1 MRNGDRVPNP
11 FPVQVAAAPAAH
23 CKSTIANRIHSV
35 LSESVCT
42 TLGLRSR
49 MDTHVAISAI
59 PKGNFGAVMTKDGA
73 EGSIP
78 IKQVIL
84 SAACLG

>member
-1 MRNGDRVPNP
+1 
-11 FPVQVAAAPAAH
+11 VQVAAAPAAH
-23 CKSTIANRIHSV
+23 CKATIANRIHSV
-35 LSESVCT
+35 LSSRFARL
-42 TLGLRSR
+42 LGSEAGWILTSLF
-49 MDTHVAISAI
+49 SAI
-59 PKGNFGAVMTKDGA
+59 PKGNIGAVMTKDGA